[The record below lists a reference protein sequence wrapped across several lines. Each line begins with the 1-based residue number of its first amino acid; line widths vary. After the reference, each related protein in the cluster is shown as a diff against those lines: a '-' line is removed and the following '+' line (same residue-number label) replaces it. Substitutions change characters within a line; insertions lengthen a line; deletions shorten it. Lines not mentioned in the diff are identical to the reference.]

1 MKTTPNIIS
10 DTVKSI
16 ERIKGNFGFC
26 YKITF
31 ANRAIFYY
39 NGMTELSVFK
49 FFTVGQ
55 PARFT
60 YQIRNKYKVIDVI
73 DYVF

>member
-1 MKTTPNIIS
+1 MDISKNITGI
-10 DTVKSI
+10 VKSI
-16 ERIKGNFGFC
+16 EQVEGNKGFC

-31 ANRAIFYY
+31 ANRAVFYY
-39 NGMTELSVFK
+39 NGMTEFSVYK

-60 YQIRNKYKVIDVI
+60 YQIKNEFKVIDVI